1 MLTGVLTVCRRRADT
16 LHVAQL
22 WAAIEHIR
30 ESRQVANLERIARY
44 LLREHDVLER
54 ETAQLLR
61 FASKERLVQKYH
73 SVTRKGSNAGSEQDG
88 YRIPDLDTDFVCVI
102 YLNLFIAVGVLILLH
117 ISDDFLPVFN

>member
-1 MLTGVLTVCRRRADT
+1 MLTGVPTVCRRRADT
-16 LHVAQL
+16 LHVAQV

-30 ESRQVANLERIARY
+30 ESRQVANLERISRY

-61 FASKERLVQKYH
+61 FASKERLIQKYH

-88 YRIPDLDTDFVCVI
+88 YRIPDLETDFVCVI
-102 YLNLFIAVGVLILLH
+102 SLYLLRIG
-117 ISDDFLPVFN
+117 DFLSVFH